1 MQALQGQSSRK
12 EVAKKKLKFKELQGL
27 SEGDTTPSEFDPND
41 SDLDSS
47 DDDDDESD

>member
-12 EVAKKKLKFKELQGL
+12 ELAKKKLKYKELQGL

-47 DDDDDESD
+47 ENEEESD